1 MKKTDWTDRMLAAL
15 VELYP
20 VETTAYTAAVLNL
33 SESTVKLKARE
44 LGLVKMAK
52 SRWMERADYIRNHF
66 QECSFSEIGKA
77 LGITRMSVGRIA
89 ATLGLKRSSEE
100 KHLISS
106 RIRTQMVK
114 RERRRIVFGLE
125 PITGIRVISN
135 RAKVRVRSN
144 MKSNGYIISEEHNVI
159 YYTGTTERRKRLESR
174 GIRLGLHILP
184 LPEDS
189 SALSSNIILQQP
201 CSTDRF
207 LLFVAMVFYYAAM
220 IFMDLQ
226 RAKAAQN
233 AEQDS
238 HKEEDID
245 ISEEARSFRPIRI
258 NRDEPDSKEGNP
270 QQDNAENPDSNTDG
284 TEKSATN
291 SESSRHVYREAI
303 MTDGILVENIIQEIN
318 RLAETGTSDLGAVIF
333 SCENA

>member
-89 ATLGLKRSSEE
+89 ATIGLKRSSEE

-125 PITGIRVISN
+125 PVTGIRVISN

-159 YYTGTTERRKRLESR
+159 YYTGTTERRERLESR

-184 LPEDS
+184 LPQHHITT
-189 SALSSNIILQQP
+189 AMQYGQIV
-201 CSTDRF
+201 F

-220 IFMDLQ
+220 IFMDFQ

-233 AEQDS
+233 AKQDS
-238 HKEEDID
+238 NKEEDID
-245 ISEEARSFRPIRI
+245 ISEEARSFRPIRV
-258 NRDEPDSKEGNP
+258 NRDEPESKEQSSEQSNT
-270 QQDNAENPDSNTDG
+270 ENPESNNESNNSDG
-284 TEKSATN
+284 TEKSASK

-318 RLAETGTSDLGAVIF
+318 RLAETDTSDLGAVIF

>member
-52 SRWMERADYIRNHF
+52 SKWMERADYIRNHF

-89 ATLGLKRSSEE
+89 AALGLKRSSEE

-125 PITGIRVISN
+125 PVTGIRVISN

-144 MKSNGYIISEEHNVI
+144 MKSNGYIISEYINDTGFKSGVYGYASAMSMI
-159 YYTGTTERRKRLESR
+159 YFLII
-174 GIRLGLHILP
+174 GIFI
-184 LPEDS
+184 
-189 SALSSNIILQQP
+189 AIV
-201 CSTDRF
+201 F
-207 LLFVAMVFYYAAM
+207 LLTRKKIFYY
-220 IFMDLQ
+220 
-226 RAKAAQN
+226 
-233 AEQDS
+233 
-238 HKEEDID
+238 
-245 ISEEARSFRPIRI
+245 
-258 NRDEPDSKEGNP
+258 
-270 QQDNAENPDSNTDG
+270 
-284 TEKSATN
+284 
-291 SESSRHVYREAI
+291 V
-303 MTDGILVENIIQEIN
+303 
-318 RLAETGTSDLGAVIF
+318 
-333 SCENA
+333 

>member
-174 GIRLGLHILP
+174 GSFIQHHITT
-184 LPEDS
+184 
-189 SALSSNIILQQP
+189 AMQYGQIV
-201 CSTDRF
+201 F

-270 QQDNAENPDSNTDG
+270 QQDNAENPDSNNESNNTDG